1 MQGKTAWKDR
11 PGHVLLLFYLHLGM
25 GVQNCLEKAWRAVNI
40 MAAVWDVKR
49 RALCLKLDL
58 VNIRV
63 QLLLSTS
70 LECIIDR
77 NSTLYFRVSSFH
89 FSVVLCSRPV
99 TVSVTIQCDNVSCFE
114 FLPH

>member
-1 MQGKTAWKDR
+1 
-11 PGHVLLLFYLHLGM
+11 
-25 GVQNCLEKAWRAVNI
+25 

-49 RALCLKLDL
+49 RALCLRLDL

-63 QLLLSTS
+63 QLPLSAS
-70 LECIIDR
+70 LEYIIDR

-89 FSVVLCSRPV
+89 FSVVLCSCPV
-99 TVSVTIQCDNVSCFE
+99 TVSVTVQCENVSCFE